1 MLASHDVF
9 SHTGPPI
16 AKIKRGVWFVLL
28 PTMPVSN
35 WRDHPLPYSYWGLVF
50 ACCFIVCLLLECR
63 IEGTVGLHYW
73 LLCAEE
79 RISHTDSMVWYG
91 GYCCTDLLQ

>member
-9 SHTGPPI
+9 SHTGLPT
-16 AKIKRGVWFVLL
+16 AKIKKGGGGGWFVAIASHNARFLTGVTILHHTATGVLFLL
-28 PTMPVSN
+28 AV
-35 WRDHPLPYSYWGLVF
+35 LLF
-50 ACCFIVCLLLECR
+50 VCLLLECR

-79 RISHTDSMVWYG
+79 RISQG
-91 GYCCTDLLQ
+91 GVHGDH